1 MITLY
6 LDTSSSFLYTA
17 LIKDDE
23 ILAEI
28 KEQLNN
34 NLSEYTLPRIE
45 EMMNVKNVSIDDIS
59 KIIVV
64 NGPGS
69 FTGIRI
75 GLTIAKTIAW
85 AKNIPITSISS
96 LEAMALSS
104 DGNYDFVVPAIDA
117 RRNYL
122 YASIYD
128 TKNKNF
134 VMNEKYVSKDTL
146 CIALDSMI
154 GNICFVTNDI
164 IDVHYDI
171 QPYEPKID
179 KIVNMV
185 KNRESVNPHS
195 IDANYLKMTEA
206 EEKKLSEDEND

>member
-6 LDTSSSFLYTA
+6 LDTTSSFLYTA
-17 LIKDDE
+17 LIKSGE
-23 ILAEI
+23 TIAEI

-45 EMMNVKNVSIDDIS
+45 EMLKVKDIS
-59 KIIVV
+59 INEIEKIIVV

-75 GLTIAKTIAW
+75 GLTIAKTLAW
-85 AKNIPITSISS
+85 AKNIPIIPISS

-104 DGNYDFVVPAIDA
+104 DGEYDYVVPAIDA
-117 RRNYL
+117 RRGFV

-128 TKNKNF
+128 IKNNSF
-134 VMNEKYVSKDTL
+134 VMNEKHILIDTL
-146 CIALDSMI
+146 NIALDSLV
-154 GNICFVTNDI
+154 GGICYISNDI
-164 IDVHYDI
+164 INTEYDV

-179 KIVNMV
+179 KIVNFV
-185 KNRESVNPHS
+185 KDREPVNPHS
-195 IDANYLKMTEA
+195 VDANYLKMTEA
-206 EEKKLSEDEND
+206 EEKKLSEIEND